1 VISIGSWAGNDCD
14 ASSPTHNAIAAA
26 ARVRELS
33 RFARET
39 FTRYAHAA
47 TPPHSNS
54 GLEFHPAR
62 LAVLCAA
69 GAGLI
74 GDYWSVIERAA
85 LIEDLFDDS
94 LLFPREILSRRQH
107 DALLSSIA
115 AVDWIRFI
123 DNCPIFP
130 MS

>member
-14 ASSPTHNAIAAA
+14 TSSPTHNAIAAA

-39 FTRYAHAA
+39 GTRYA
-47 TPPHSNS
+47 PDWINS

-94 LLFPREILSRRQH
+94 LLFPREILSRRRH